1 MMNIEIIPNW
11 HPILVHFTI
20 GLLSMSVALLLVGTL
35 IRKGPLHSQL
45 ATAARWNLWLGAAL
59 TIGTVLSGLYAF
71 NTVPHQLE
79 AQHLAMLDH
88 RKWALSTA
96 TLFLALAAWSLVA
109 NLRGKAAFAGF
120 RHYIFVTLM
129 VVAGLMLAAT
139 GYKGGELVYRHG
151 LGVMAIPAMEEEHH
165 NRGGHDHGEHHH

>member
-20 GLLSMSVALLLVGTL
+20 GLLGMSVALFLIGTL
-35 IRKGPLHSQL
+35 VRREPLHTQL

-59 TIGTVLSGLYAF
+59 TIGTVLAGVYALG
-71 NTVPHQLE
+71 TVAHSKE

-88 RKWALSTA
+88 RKWALGTTA
-96 TLFLALAAWSLVA
+96 LFLMLAAWSLIT
-109 NLRGKAAFAGF
+109 NRRGEAAFAGF
-120 RHYIFVTLM
+120 CHHIFVTLM
-129 VVAGLMLAAT
+129 VIAGLMLAAT

-151 LGVMAIPAMEEEHH
+151 LGVTAMPVMEEGHH
-165 NRGGHDHGEHHH
+165 ERGGHDHGEHHH